1 MRKLIVM
8 TAALTA
14 VALGNQGAMGYY
26 AGQISKQQAAK
37 ICGGNWDCS
46 DEVCSVAG
54 CESCTNKSCVTV
66 TCDSAKCIAN
76 VNPTSRTGSALP
88 PNHPPPQGQGR
99 ARDGQYQ
106 GRCAALF
113 GR

>member
-14 VALGNQGAMGYY
+14 VALGTQGAMGYY

-54 CESCTNKSCVTV
+54 CESCTNFLESGGGASGGT
-66 TCDSAKCIAN
+66 T
-76 VNPTSRTGSALP
+76 TSKTRHKNGT
-88 PNHPPPQGQGR
+88 QG
-99 ARDGQYQ
+99 
-106 GRCAALF
+106 
-113 GR
+113 